1 MLDPAGRYLYV
12 TLNGD
17 EPGREAR
24 HEQRQRRAR
33 GSTTGSQP
41 RSMAISPDGTALY
54 VVNYDSNTVTKLRA
68 SDMSVVQ
75 TVDTR
80 SNPIGI
86 TFEPATHRVW
96 VACYSGEILVFD
108 A

>member
-1 MLDPAGRYLYV
+1 
-12 TLNGD
+12 
-17 EPGREAR
+17 
-24 HEQRQRRAR
+24 
-33 GSTTGSQP
+33 
-41 RSMAISPDGTALY
+41 MAISSDGTALY
-54 VVNYDSNTVTKLRA
+54 VVNYRSNTVAKLRA

-75 TVDTR
+75 TVDTP

-86 TFEPATHRVW
+86 TYEPATHRVW

>member
-1 MLDPAGRYLYV
+1 M
-12 TLNGD
+12 
-17 EPGREAR
+17 
-24 HEQRQRRAR
+24 
-33 GSTTGSQP
+33 S
-41 RSMAISPDGTALY
+41 ISPDGTALY

-68 SDMSVVQ
+68 SDMSIVQ
-75 TVDTR
+75 TVSVG

-86 TFEPATHRVW
+86 TFDPTTHRVW